1 MQVSVERNEL
11 KCRMTIGFPKQHLEL
26 EIEKRIKDLTRK
38 SKIDGFRP
46 GKVPVRVIKQRY
58 GQQVREDAL
67 EEIARQNFQAA
78 VTQEKLHPAGYP
90 SIEFKEE
97 PDSANMALI
106 ADFEVYPEISEVK
119 FDGIQIEKIS
129 AEVTE
134 TDVDNMINK
143 LRDQRKTWKV
153 VEKAAQDGDRLSIDF
168 EGVLEGESE
177 PFKGGSGKDYPLVLG
192 SNSFIP
198 GFEAALIGINTGETR
213 DVKVTFPEDYDAAMA
228 GKNATFKVTAK
239 SVSEPILPEITEQ
252 FIKAFGV
259 KDGTLENLHKEVR
272 NNMQRELNY
281 TLKSKL
287 KQQVVDSLLAAN
299 EIPIPESLVEEE
311 AQRLKENFEK
321 DLVQRGYPSGQL
333 NLQVETFK
341 ENAHKRVK
349 LGILLSEI
357 VSKNG
362 LRPDSQKVRE
372 AIEAIAATYEEQEE
386 VIKWF
391 YSNQGNLRDIE
402 NTVIEEQVVEWILER
417 VSVTEKVVGFSD
429 IMDKQK

>member
-11 KCRMTIGFPKQHLEL
+11 KCRMTIGFPKQHLEQ
-26 EIEKRIKDLTRK
+26 EIEKRIKEIARTRK
-38 SKIDGFRP
+38 FDGFRP
-46 GKVPVRVIKQRY
+46 GKVPARVIQQRY

-67 EEIARQNFQAA
+67 DEIARKNFQAA

-90 SIEFKEE
+90 SIEFKDE
-97 PDSANMALI
+97 PDSAEMALI
-106 ADFEVYPEISEVK
+106 ADFEVYPEISEIK
-119 FDGIQIEKIS
+119 LDSIQVEKLS
-129 AEVTE
+129 SEVTE

-143 LRDQRKTWKV
+143 LRDQRKTWQTV
-153 VEKAAQDGDRLSIDF
+153 DRAAQDKDRLSIDF

-177 PFKGGSGKDYPLVLG
+177 PFNGGSSKDYPLVLG

-198 GFEAALIGINTGETR
+198 GFESALVGINVGETR

-228 GKNATFKVTAK
+228 GKNATFKVTAN
-239 SVSEPILPEITEQ
+239 SVSEPVLPEITEQ
-252 FIKAFGV
+252 FIQSFGV
-259 KDGTLENLHKEVR
+259 KDGTLENLRKEVR
-272 NNMQRELNY
+272 NNMQRELSY

-287 KQQVVDSLLAAN
+287 KQQVMDNLLAAN
-299 EIPIPESLVEEE
+299 EIPIPDSLVEEE
-311 AQRLKENFEK
+311 AQRLRDSFEK
-321 DLVQRGYPSGQL
+321 NMRGQGYQGQM
-333 NLQVETFK
+333 NLPIDHFK
-341 ENAHKRVK
+341 ENAFKRVK

-391 YSNQGNLRDIE
+391 YSNQENLRDVE

-417 VSVTEKVVGFSD
+417 VQVTEKTVNFSD